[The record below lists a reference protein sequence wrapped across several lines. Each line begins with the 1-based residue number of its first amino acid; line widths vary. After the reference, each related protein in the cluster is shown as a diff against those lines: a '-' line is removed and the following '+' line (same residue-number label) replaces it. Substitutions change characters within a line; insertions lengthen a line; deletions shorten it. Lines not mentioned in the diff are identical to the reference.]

1 MRINHQ
7 RWVLCGEN
15 LSGVYGGNE
24 LLENGVHP
32 NYRGKKVMV
41 IGGGNVAM
49 DCARTVNRLGAEKT
63 VVIYR
68 RAEEQMPA
76 EKMEIED
83 AKNEGVEFLF
93 QNNIVKILEEE
104 KVEKLE
110 LIKTELVKK
119 EGEDRKVPVNIE
131 GSNYFISADYVIM
144 ALGARSFR

>member
-83 AKNEGVEFLF
+83 AKNEGVEFLL